1 MKELADCEELDSML
15 RYQVSEMQ
23 RNEGDLSRQLEQMKK
38 ENNDLVQPQF
48 KKITDEIQNLKEE
61 TVKQTAALEME
72 RKKKQEFI
80 TRIEVQKITH

>member
-38 ENNDLVQPQF
+38 ENNELVQPQF

-61 TVKQTAALEME
+61 TVKQTNALEME
-72 RKKKQEFI
+72 KKKKQEFI
-80 TRIEVQKITH
+80 TRIEV